1 MVYPNHI
8 TIIGDKA
15 IVGIVW
21 EKIIIG
27 YKVFETFLQRY
38 MESAQDIPI
47 ITDAISPNSAS
58 PSVIREC
65 LYIKSF

>member
-1 MVYPNHI
+1 
-8 TIIGDKA
+8 
-15 IVGIVW
+15 
-21 EKIIIG
+21 
-27 YKVFETFLQRY
+27 

-65 LYIKSF
+65 LYIKSFWSTKAFIISENLGKIKFGTLKYGIINSQAKL